1 MFVVGLLHQDLILDH
16 IPEFTVG
23 ELSYELLVA
32 TLRAGTFLS
41 QLRIEQKAKRR
52 VWRDLTPIVH

>member
-1 MFVVGLLHQDLILDH
+1 MFVVGLLHKDLIPDH

-32 TLRAGTFLS
+32 TLRAGLS
-41 QLRIEQKAKRR
+41 SASCALSKKEEFG
-52 VWRDLTPIVH
+52 VT